1 MEITQ
6 TNRAKYSLAEY
17 VFADYRVKQRARWQI
32 VKRLERE
39 STENCEESEGV
50 GGDGIERGTE

>member
-39 STENCEESEGV
+39 STENCEESEG
-50 GGDGIERGTE
+50 GGR